1 MGMGIGGANAKKLG
15 NSSLLKKLAGQS
27 QHKSGSSL
35 SLTPNRSG
43 ELGQGLDGGAGDDE
57 GVGARHDGA
66 AGDEDGDGGASDGAA
81 EKSVHSSESDP
92 DNESDQELETRFL

>member
-1 MGMGIGGANAKKLG
+1 MGMGGANTKKLG
-15 NSSLLKKLAGQS
+15 NSSLLKKLAAQS

-43 ELGQGLDGGAGDDE
+43 ELGQGLDGGDDE
-57 GVGARHDGA
+57 GDGARHDGA
-66 AGDEDGDGGASDGAA
+66 AGEDGDGGASDGAA